1 MAKKDGTVDLR
12 IQRTQKSIKQAFFD
26 LIEEE
31 GFDHISVKDIT
42 ARAMDKQKHIL
53 PALQ

>member
-31 GFDHISVKDIT
+31 GFD
-42 ARAMDKQKHIL
+42 RACNDKQKHIL
-53 PALQ
+53 SALQ

>member
-42 ARAMDKQKHIL
+42 ARNDKQKHIL
-53 PALQ
+53 SALQ